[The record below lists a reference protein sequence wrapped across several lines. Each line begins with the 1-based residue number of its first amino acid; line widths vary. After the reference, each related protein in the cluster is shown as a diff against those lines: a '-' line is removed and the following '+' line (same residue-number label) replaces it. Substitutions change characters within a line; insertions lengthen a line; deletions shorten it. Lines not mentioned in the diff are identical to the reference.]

1 MKHII
6 RLILTVFCM
15 LFVAEATAQVEVRLK
30 ADRREF
36 LLGENVRLHVRIDN
50 FTDSAVSFVNIPGRS
65 WLHFTVTR
73 GGESQPISPA
83 VIPNFPKLVVPAGS
97 SRTQVVDLR
106 PYFTFNREGSY
117 KVIATVRMP
126 DMQTTYSSNR
136 ASFVLAN
143 GGTVRNFTVQ
153 SQGDRLNMSLKLLR
167 VNDKDRLF
175 GQVVDADT
183 RIVLGACDMGQ
194 YLNFMKPRVIL
205 DSAQH
210 MHVLCQSTPEYFT
223 YSRMNNRGQR
233 VDFKIMKRTGGPVDL
248 VSTGNGIRPIGLT
261 PYVRP
266 SSTAEGVIRTTSD
279 RPNQN

>member
-6 RLILTVFCM
+6 RFILTVFCM

-30 ADRREF
+30 AERREF

-50 FTDSAVSFVNIPGRS
+50 HTDSAVSFVNTPERS

-73 GGESQPISPA
+73 NGESYPISPR
-83 VIPNFPKLVVPAGS
+83 VIPNFPKLVVPSGS

-106 PYFTFNREGSY
+106 PYFTFNRDGSY

-136 ASFVLAN
+136 TSFVLAN
-143 GGTVRNFTVQ
+143 GGTMRNFTVQ
-153 SQGDRLNMSLKLLR
+153 ARGDRLNMSLRLLR
-167 VNDKDRLF
+167 VDGKDRLF
-175 GQVVDADT
+175 GQVVNADS
-183 RIVLGACDMGQ
+183 RAVLGACDMGQ
-194 YLNFMKPRVIL
+194 FLNFMKPRVIL

-223 YSRMNNRGQR
+223 YSRMDNRGRR
-233 VDFKIMKRTGGPVDL
+233 VDYKVMKRSGGPVDL
-248 VSTGNGIRPIGLT
+248 VSTGGGIRLIGLT

-266 SSTAEGVIRTTSD
+266 TSTSEGVIRTTSD
-279 RPNQN
+279 RPGSN